1 MIIRKIG
8 GRGGAP
14 IDPYWASVVLYAPFQ
29 AADGV
34 TAMYDLTG
42 RHVLTANGD
51 AQIDTSQK
59 PFGASSLLLDGD
71 VDNVTTPD
79 STDWNFGSGDFTVEA
94 AIRLSALPSS
104 NNFVG
109 VVNQWGTGVGQAW
122 ACSVWND
129 SGTYKSRLVW
139 NVGAGL
145 VAVDV
150 VITPSVDTWY
160 YLGWARFG
168 TSVRHSVDGVVT
180 TTTSAI
186 SGTLQNSTLDLE
198 IGSVDS
204 GSYLAGWIGYV
215 RITKGVAR
223 EMNAIP
229 TALFPVVS
237 S

>member
-1 MIIRKIG
+1 MRPSGEALVWGLACCRITG
-8 GRGGAP
+8 GWGAGAWRALEPRGA
-14 IDPYWASVVLYAPFQ
+14 
-29 AADGV
+29 
-34 TAMYDLTG
+34 
-42 RHVLTANGD
+42 
-51 AQIDTSQK
+51 
-59 PFGASSLLLDGD
+59 
-71 VDNVTTPD
+71 
-79 STDWNFGSGDFTVEA
+79 
-94 AIRLSALPSS
+94 
-104 NNFVG
+104 
-109 VVNQWGTGVGQAW
+109 GVGQAW

-186 SGTLQNSTLDLE
+186 SGTLQNSAEDLE
-198 IGSVDS
+198 IGSIAS
-204 GSYLAGWIGYV
+204 ASYLAGRIGYV

-223 EMNAIP
+223 SMTSVP
-229 TALFPVVS
+229 TTLYPITE
-237 S
+237 